1 MNKVTGEYIRRSIL
15 LVGLGVRAHEWRA
28 SAGPEVEALSDEVND
43 KIKGLVSELEGA
55 GTLRGERVVSDC
67 VSFGKWASWKAAVA
81 NHGELFAKD
90 GQKGGRSAGAANAAA
105 SAAVANG
112 TASDGDIGV

>member
-1 MNKVTGEYIRRSIL
+1 M
-15 LVGLGVRAHEWRA
+15 GVHAHEWRA

-67 VSFGKWASWKAAVA
+67 VSFSKWALWKAAVA
-81 NHGELFAKD
+81 NHCELSV
-90 GQKGGRSAGAANAAA
+90 KGGRKGGRLAGAANAAA

-112 TASDGDIGV
+112 TASNGDIGV